1 MLWHRELAKK
11 FLNDSTLTDFW
22 DIVKE
27 AKITTLDMEI
37 LDAVFIDGK
46 SMVQV
51 SMEQGYSVEKVKT
64 TLQRGYDKVYRVL
77 KKHNKL

>member
-1 MLWHRELAKK
+1 MKPTRKIAKQY
-11 FLNDSTLTDFW
+11 LHDSTLTDFW

-64 TLQRGYDKVYRVL
+64 TLQRGYDKVYRAL
-77 KKHNKL
+77 EKHNKL

>member
-1 MLWHRELAKK
+1 MWWHRKLAKK
-11 FLNDSTLTDFW
+11 FLIESTLTDFW

>member
-1 MLWHRELAKK
+1 MLWHRKLAKK
-11 FLNDSTLTDFW
+11 FLNESTLTDFW

-64 TLQRGYDKVYRVL
+64 TLRRGYDKVDRVL

>member
-1 MLWHRELAKK
+1 MLWHRKLAKK
-11 FLNDSTLTDFW
+11 FLNESTLTDFW

-64 TLQRGYDKVYRVL
+64 TLHRGYDKVYRVL

>member
-1 MLWHRELAKK
+1 MLWHRKLAKK
-11 FLNDSTLTDFW
+11 FLNESTLTDFW

-27 AKITTLDMEI
+27 AKITTLDREI

>member
-1 MLWHRELAKK
+1 MLWHRKLAKK
-11 FLNDSTLTDFW
+11 FLNESTLTDFW

-27 AKITTLDMEI
+27 AKIAKLDMEI

>member
-1 MLWHRELAKK
+1 VR
-11 FLNDSTLTDFW
+11 
-22 DIVKE
+22 E
-27 AKITTLDMEI
+27 AKITKQDMEI

-77 KKHNKL
+77 EKYNKL

>member
-1 MLWHRELAKK
+1 MLWHRKLAKK
-11 FLNDSTLTDFW
+11 FLNESTLTDFW

-27 AKITTLDMEI
+27 AKITTLDMAI

>member
-1 MLWHRELAKK
+1 MLWHRKLAKK
-11 FLNDSTLTDFW
+11 FLNESTLTDFW

-27 AKITTLDMEI
+27 TKITTLDMEI

-64 TLQRGYDKVYRVL
+64 TLQRGYDKVYRAL
-77 KKHNKL
+77 EKHNKL

>member
-1 MLWHRELAKK
+1 MLLLRKLANKC
-11 FLNDSTLTDFW
+11 LNESILTYFW

>member
-1 MLWHRELAKK
+1 MLWHRKLAKK
-11 FLNDSTLTDFW
+11 FLNESTLTDFW

-27 AKITTLDMEI
+27 AKIIKLDMEI

>member
-1 MLWHRELAKK
+1 MLWHRKLAHK
-11 FLNDSTLTDFW
+11 FLNESTLTDFW

>member
-1 MLWHRELAKK
+1 MLWHRKLAKK
-11 FLNDSTLTDFW
+11 FLTESTLTDFW

>member
-1 MLWHRELAKK
+1 MMWHRKLAKK
-11 FLNDSTLTDFW
+11 FLNESTLTDFW

-46 SMVQV
+46 SMVQI
-51 SMEQGYSVEKVKT
+51 SMEQGHSVEKVKT

>member
-1 MLWHRELAKK
+1 MKPTRKIAKHY
-11 FLNDSTLTDFW
+11 LHDSTLTDFW
-22 DIVKE
+22 DIVRE
-27 AKITTLDMEI
+27 AKITKQDMEI

-51 SMEQGYSVEKVKT
+51 GIEQGYSVEKVKT

-77 KKHNKL
+77 EKYNKL

>member
-1 MLWHRELAKK
+1 MLWHRKLAKK
-11 FLNDSTLTDFW
+11 FLNESTLTDFW

-27 AKITTLDMEI
+27 AKITTLD
-37 LDAVFIDGK
+37 IDGK